1 MRRQIK
7 RIALLQPRTHYS
19 VMQVTLAQ
27 MMRRT
32 RRKKRRRRNGAVVE
46 VGVEAKVVVEVEVE
60 AEAEAEVE
68 VIVVA
73 DPRAVGKVQVIA
85 PSSKM

>member
-1 MRRQIK
+1 
-7 RIALLQPRTHYS
+7 
-19 VMQVTLAQ
+19 MQVTLAQ

-32 RRKKRRRRNGAVVE
+32 RRKKRGTRNGAIVE
-46 VGVEAKVVVEVEVE
+46 VGVEAKVIVEVEAKAEVEAE

-73 DPRAVGKVQVIA
+73 GPRAVGKVQVIA

>member
-1 MRRQIK
+1 
-7 RIALLQPRTHYS
+7 
-19 VMQVTLAQ
+19 

-32 RRKKRRRRNGAVVE
+32 RRKKRGTKNGAVVE
-46 VGVEAKVVVEVEVE
+46 VGVEAKVVVEVEAKAEVEAE

-68 VIVVA
+68 IEVEVIVVA
-73 DPRAVGKVQVIA
+73 GPRAVGKVQVIA

>member
-1 MRRQIK
+1 
-7 RIALLQPRTHYS
+7 
-19 VMQVTLAQ
+19 

-32 RRKKRRRRNGAVVE
+32 RRKKRGTRNGAIVE
-46 VGVEAKVVVEVEVE
+46 VGVEAKVVVEVEAKAEVEAE

-68 VIVVA
+68 VEVIVVA
-73 DPRAVGKVQVIA
+73 GPRAVGKVQVIA

>member
-1 MRRQIK
+1 
-7 RIALLQPRTHYS
+7 
-19 VMQVTLAQ
+19 MQVTLAQ

-32 RRKKRRRRNGAVVE
+32 RKKKRGTRNGAVVE
-46 VGVEAKVVVEVEVE
+46 VGVEAKVVEVEAKAE
-60 AEAEAEVE
+60 AEAEAEAEVEVEVE